1 MIFSLLSYPIFYKT
15 IDLKPQDRKYCH
27 NMWSR
32 GLKFVWVPPE
42 RTLPAERLSY
52 AQFAH
57 EHIHNFFYKNHSR
70 VIAIIWL
77 AGLGN

>member
-1 MIFSLLSYPIFYKT
+1 
-15 IDLKPQDRKYCH
+15 
-27 NMWSR
+27 MWSR